1 MSDTSD
7 HGAARARLSDS
18 IAGIRARFVEGFAE
32 RAHELSA
39 LAREAGQPD
48 GASARQT
55 LRLKLHNLVGSA
67 PTIGLPALGL
77 RITQIEAALASAPP
91 GSLDARLANRLA
103 GEIEALAQDRNVL
116 RQSNQ

>member
-1 MSDTSD
+1 MNDTS
-7 HGAARARLSDS
+7 GAARDLLSDS

-32 RAHELSA
+32 RAHDLSM
-39 LAREAGQPD
+39 LARQAGQPN
-48 GASARQT
+48 GAAARQT

-77 RITQIEAALASAPP
+77 RIAEIEAALASAPP
-91 GSLDARLANRLA
+91 GSLDARLAHRLA
-103 GEIEALAQDRNVL
+103 SEIGALAQHRDVL